1 MVIASERH
9 GGDILSFETA
19 TMYTPE
25 NPPSAVTNALA
36 DQIGLIG
43 ELIKIFY
50 QPRIRFTYIGFEQG
64 NLFMQYPGQFLG
76 KDYDFHVKV
85 TEWYYAAANNTTRIF
100 SASPNLVENV
110 PNQF

>member
-36 DQIGLIG
+36 D
-43 ELIKIFY
+43 
-50 QPRIRFTYIGFEQG
+50 
-64 NLFMQYPGQFLG
+64 
-76 KDYDFHVKV
+76 
-85 TEWYYAAANNTTRIF
+85 
-100 SASPNLVENV
+100 
-110 PNQF
+110 